1 MRAILQDRTLLI
13 FIGLTFAFLLASVIL
28 VYVYINN
35 LSYPLV
41 LHFNPYY
48 GVDLMGASIDVWGII
63 IMGAVVI
70 GVNMAVG
77 AMLFYR
83 ERIMTHIL
91 GAVSVMV
98 ALLTLISV
106 GNIIALN

>member
-1 MRAILQDRTLLI
+1 
-13 FIGLTFAFLLASVIL
+13 
-28 VYVYINN
+28 
-35 LSYPLV
+35 
-41 LHFNPYY
+41 
-48 GVDLMGASIDVWGII
+48 
-63 IMGAVVI
+63 MGAVVI
-70 GVNMAVG
+70 SINMAVG